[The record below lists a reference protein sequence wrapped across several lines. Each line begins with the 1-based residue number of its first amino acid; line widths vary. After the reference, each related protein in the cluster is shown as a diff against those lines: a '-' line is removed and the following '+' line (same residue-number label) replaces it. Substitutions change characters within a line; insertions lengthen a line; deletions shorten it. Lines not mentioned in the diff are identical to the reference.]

1 MSLAA
6 RLARAGSAAVSFL
19 AGVLMLA
26 MLAFG
31 GFALWQDAAVSRGA
45 FAGSDLLQ
53 YKPAE
58 LTADNPTLAELQALN
73 PDVRGWLT
81 VDGTN
86 IDYPVVQGATNMDY
100 INRDVYGEFSLSG
113 SVFLDSR
120 NAADLSDAYSIL
132 YGHHMENGAMF
143 GDVSKFTDAAYFDAH
158 PTGSLS
164 LPGAGYSIE
173 FFACLEADAY
183 DAVLYTPDAPDLQ
196 PLLDYAA
203 AHAVQQRDIGVTA
216 QDKLAA
222 LSTCAGAET
231 NGRIVLLGRLRPITE
246 GDEMQ

>member
-1 MSLAA
+1 
-6 RLARAGSAAVSFL
+6 
-19 AGVLMLA
+19 
-26 MLAFG
+26 
-31 GFALWQDAAVSRGA
+31 
-45 FAGSDLLQ
+45 
-53 YKPAE
+53 
-58 LTADNPTLAELQALN
+58 
-73 PDVRGWLT
+73 
-81 VDGTN
+81 
-86 IDYPVVQGATNMDY
+86 
-100 INRDVYGEFSLSG
+100 
-113 SVFLDSR
+113 
-120 NAADLSDAYSIL
+120 
-132 YGHHMENGAMF
+132 MF